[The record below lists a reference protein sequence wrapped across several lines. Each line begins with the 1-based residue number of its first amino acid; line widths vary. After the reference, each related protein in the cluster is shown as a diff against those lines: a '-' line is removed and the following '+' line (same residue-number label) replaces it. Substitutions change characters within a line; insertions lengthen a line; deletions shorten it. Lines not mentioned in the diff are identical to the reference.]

1 MSALV
6 KPSVTAL
13 ERLLH
18 QRRQCAN
25 AMLNLDMMDRWAGG
39 EAAAKA
45 SRDYGPVAEEH
56 RALTAAIEE
65 RVAELRSAD
74 PAAVEQWVD
83 AHVRLLDRFI
93 DSDLSSYSMA
103 DTARYV
109 AREEREA
116 WREVAAGE
124 RAFVDQNI
132 YYVRRDP
139 VLFEA
144 LFGFA
149 P

>member
-1 MSALV
+1 MSPV
-6 KPSVTAL
+6 TKPSVTAL

-18 QRRQCAN
+18 QRRQCAS
-25 AMLNLDMMDRWAGG
+25 AMLNLDMMDRWAGEG
-39 EAAAKA
+39 TAARA
-45 SRDYGPVAEEH
+45 SREYGPVAEEH
-56 RALTAAIEE
+56 RALTVAIEE
-65 RVAELRSAD
+65 RVAELRESD
-74 PAAVEQWVD
+74 PEAVEQWVD

-93 DSDLSSYSMA
+93 DSDLSDYTMA
-103 DTARYV
+103 DTARFV
-109 AREEREA
+109 AREERDA

-124 RAFVDQNI
+124 RVFVDQNI